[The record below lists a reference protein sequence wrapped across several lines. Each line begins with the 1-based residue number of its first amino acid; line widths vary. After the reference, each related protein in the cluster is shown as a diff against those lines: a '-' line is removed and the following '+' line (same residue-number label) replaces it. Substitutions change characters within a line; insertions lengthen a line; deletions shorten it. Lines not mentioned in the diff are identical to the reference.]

1 MPAPL
6 DPAVQTA
13 ALEPVGPALAM
24 LDVVDIPHGLAAL
37 DALAKE
43 AEVRVVAAGTV
54 QAGEY
59 LLLFGG
65 EVEPTERSFLRAVER
80 AGGALRDRVLLPWA
94 EERILPA
101 LRDGARRWPCPGDT
115 LGVIQTAAPPTLLR
129 CVDAALKGAEV
140 DLVELRVGDGL
151 GGRAVA
157 SLWGE
162 LYDVQAALE
171 LAELAAGRG
180 LAEGYSALAIPRAD
194 PEVGRALAPSSR
206 FFKEWRG

>member
-6 DPAVQTA
+6 DSTTA
-13 ALEPVGPALAM
+13 PELVGPALAM
-24 LDVVDIPHGLAAL
+24 LDVADIPHGLAAL

-65 EVEPTERSFLRAVER
+65 EVEPTERAFERACER
-80 AGGALRDRVLLPWA
+80 AGATLRDRVLLPWA

-101 LRDGARRWPCPGDT
+101 LRDGVRRWPCPGDT
-115 LGVIQTAAPPTLLR
+115 LGVLQTMAPPTLLR
-129 CVDAALKGAEV
+129 AVDAALKGAEV

-171 LAELAAGRG
+171 LAERAVG
-180 LAEGYSALAIPRAD
+180 LGLSQGYSAVAIPRAD